1 MAPGPAARWALI
13 GRLRGE
19 LWRVP
24 YLLAVAASILLWL
37 TALPGIDLRQM
48 SDLGLISVLPPQI
61 LVAVFVLSV
70 SMLVTLLRGTPHGVI
85 PTIHAIALVVILFAT
100 PIIVEQ
106 LPSGTTTYLH
116 AGFTELIARTG
127 ALATDLDARFSW
139 PGFFVLA
146 AVLTQLTGLGNAL
159 AFAAWAPVYF
169 NFAFLLALWVLYR
182 GLGLDW
188 RLAWASV
195 WLFELAN
202 WIGQDYF
209 SPQALAYFLYVAILG
224 AALTWFRVARP
235 RIEVVHRFL
244 RGIPLAG
251 RLAARLYEFV
261 SGPERAWPAAEPDVP
276 ALILVVLV
284 VIFGFVAI
292 SHQLTPFVVVLALL
306 GLAIMNRISI
316 GLTGVLFGIIATA
329 WVSYATVP
337 FLSGHLAAM
346 LAQIGQLDKTVSE
359 NVTSRIIGSADH
371 QLVLSGRLAFTLS
384 LWALA
389 ALGALIR
396 IRRHEPVWTMLIA
409 AVAPVPLLGLQ
420 GYGGELVLRMYLFSL
435 PFVAVLAAATVF
447 RGPRPISNWLER
459 GLVFVALAALGLA
472 FFITR
477 YGNERSDSVT
487 AGEFQAVQTM
497 YAAAPPGSLLVT
509 AYVGAWKY
517 QGVEQFAYVSISE
530 EFKTQN
536 LAGLVGVMSSG
547 RYPSAYLL
555 LTRREE
561 SYGEM
566 FAGLDPA
573 AWDAYVAQV
582 EAEPRLHLVYRNAD
596 ASLWSIVRTATP

>member
-1 MAPGPAARWALI
+1 MEPALTPPRPASRW
-13 GRLRGE
+13 RVE

-24 YLLAVAASILLWL
+24 YLAAVAASVVLWL
-37 TALPGIDLRQM
+37 SALPAIDVRRM

-61 LVAVFVLSV
+61 LVAVFVLSI
-70 SMLVTLLRGTPHGVI
+70 SMLAALLRGAPHGTI
-85 PTIHAIALVVILFAT
+85 PTIHVVALVLILFAT
-100 PIIVEQ
+100 PVIVEQ

-116 AGFTELIARTG
+116 AGFTELISRTG
-127 ALATDLDARFSW
+127 ALAPDLDARFSW

-146 AVLTQLTGLGNAL
+146 AVLVQLAGLGNAL

-169 NFAFLLALWVLYR
+169 NLLFVLALWVLYR

-188 RLAWASV
+188 RLAWAAV

-209 SPQALAYFLYVAILG
+209 APQALAYFLYVVILG

-235 RIEVVHRFL
+235 RVEAVARGL
-244 RGIPLAG
+244 RRIPLAG
-251 RLAARLYEFV
+251 RLGVRLYEAV
-261 SGPERAWPAAEPDVP
+261 SGPERAWPAVAPDSLAV
-276 ALILVVLV
+276 ILVVMV
-284 VIFGFVAI
+284 VIFGFVAV

-316 GLTGVLFGIIATA
+316 GLTAVLFGVIATG

-337 FLSGHLAAM
+337 FLSGHLPAL

-359 NVTSRIIGSADH
+359 NVTSRIVGSADH
-371 QLVLSGRLAFTLS
+371 QLVLSGRLAFTLA
-384 LWALA
+384 LWGLA

-396 IRRHEPVWTMLIA
+396 LRRREPVWTMLIA

-435 PFVAVLAAATVF
+435 PFVAVLAAGTAF
-447 RGPRPISNWLER
+447 RGPRPISSWLER
-459 GLVFVALAALGLA
+459 GLVVVALGALAVA
-472 FFITR
+472 FFTTR

-487 AGEFQAVQTM
+487 VGEFQAVQAM

-509 AYVGAWKY
+509 AFNAPWKY
-517 QGVEQFAYVSISE
+517 ERVEDFAYVSIAE
-530 EFKTQN
+530 EFTTQN
-536 LAGLVGVMSSG
+536 LVGLVGVMSSG

-561 SYGEM
+561 AFGEM
-566 FAGLDPA
+566 FSGLDPS
-573 AWDAYVAQV
+573 AWDAFVGKV
-582 EAEPRLHLVYRNAD
+582 EAEPRLHLVFQNDD